1 MAVRIL
7 VVEDNEKNR
16 TLIRD
21 VLEYHGYEVRTA
33 ADGASGIAAA
43 KEFLPDVI
51 LMDIQMPV
59 MDGLTAAKLIKADSA
74 TKKAR
79 LIALTSFAMKGDR
92 ERMLEAGF
100 DDYIA
105 KPINTRMLPELVRRY
120 VSRRTAG
127 GQAEVEP

>member
-1 MAVRIL
+1 MAVKIL

-33 ADGASGIAAA
+33 ANGASGIAAA
-43 KEFLPDVI
+43 KEFLPDAM
-51 LMDIQMPV
+51 LLDIQMPV
-59 MDGLTAAKLIKADSA
+59 MDGLTAARLIKDDPIL
-74 TKKAR
+74 KYIR
-79 LIALTSFAMKGDR
+79 LIALTSFAMRGDR

-105 KPINTRMLPELVRRY
+105 KPIDTRKLPELVRRY
-120 VSRRTAG
+120 ATIAPP
-127 GQAEVEP
+127 AA

>member
-1 MAVRIL
+1 MAVKIL

-16 TLIRD
+16 TLIKD

-43 KEFLPDVI
+43 KEFLPNVM

-59 MDGLTAAKLIKADSA
+59 MDGLTAARLIKGDPA
-74 TKKAR
+74 TKNIR
-79 LIALTSFAMKGDR
+79 LIALTSFAMRGDR

-105 KPINTRMLPELVRRY
+105 KPIDTRKLPELVRLYARI
-120 VSRRTAG
+120 VPPA
-127 GQAEVEP
+127 A